1 MLPSCCKLLSDD
13 YTLSCHSGAETKLDS
28 DDMTTSMSRKA
39 RSQCIQQRT
48 EEDDGTA
55 TKPDP
60 TLSQALPAF
69 PDITHDEEDPEFQAE
84 ARTPSS
90 SSPKAPVVVLDND
103 GDKKVVDPSRRSAQE
118 SIEHAKYWAL
128 PERPDDEGGYRQSR
142 QHLKI
147 RYKHAQIPVVE
158 ILRNSMAKIDMLPLG
173 SIGTERV
180 TKSRPQYTCDAGQWA
195 KDEDTLTRLT
205 RLARAY
211 SPAGGFSIA
220 QASASII

>member
-1 MLPSCCKLLSDD
+1 
-13 YTLSCHSGAETKLDS
+13 
-28 DDMTTSMSRKA
+28 MTTSMSRKA

-55 TKPDP
+55 TKPNP

-84 ARTPSS
+84 ARIPSS

-128 PERPDDEGGYRQSR
+128 PDRLDDEGWLPPVNAASGN
-142 QHLKI
+142 KI
-147 RYKHAQIPVVE
+147 QTRSEY
-158 ILRNSMAKIDMLPLG
+158 MAGCTYPD
-173 SIGTERV
+173 
-180 TKSRPQYTCDAGQWA
+180 
-195 KDEDTLTRLT
+195 
-205 RLARAY
+205 
-211 SPAGGFSIA
+211 
-220 QASASII
+220 

>member
-1 MLPSCCKLLSDD
+1 MLPSCCKLLSNN
-13 YTLSCHSGAETKLDS
+13 YTLSCHSGAETKLDL

-39 RSQCIQQRT
+39 RQRT

-103 GDKKVVDPSRRSAQE
+103 GDKKVIDPSRRSAQE
-118 SIEHAKYWAL
+118 SIEHAKY
-128 PERPDDEGGYRQSR
+128 
-142 QHLKI
+142 
-147 RYKHAQIPVVE
+147 
-158 ILRNSMAKIDMLPLG
+158 
-173 SIGTERV
+173 
-180 TKSRPQYTCDAGQWA
+180 
-195 KDEDTLTRLT
+195 
-205 RLARAY
+205 
-211 SPAGGFSIA
+211 
-220 QASASII
+220 